1 METFGGVEGPAMTD
15 AALAHS
21 GEATRKLRATE
32 RRVRRPGKRHRSGF
46 TLIETALATI
56 IVGVGVIA
64 MVSAQAAFH
73 KKNAW
78 STHASIAMALGNEI
92 REMTWNL
99 PQRDPVT
106 GDAFWGPEGN
116 EPSFQDYDDL
126 DDFDGNGGGLIFSA
140 ALENG
145 PINARRQIIPNM
157 DGWSQIVRVFNV
169 EPFQIAVDP
178 DRPDDS
184 QLPADGTTN
193 VMVVEVEIHYQG
205 HSDPEPQQMTRVS
218 WIAPR

>member
-1 METFGGVEGPAMTD
+1 MTN
-15 AALAHS
+15 AALAQS
-21 GEATRKLRATE
+21 GEATMKLRAAE
-32 RRVRRPGKRHRSGF
+32 RRERRPGKRHRTGF

-56 IVGVGVIA
+56 IVGVGVVA

-73 KKNAW
+73 KKNQW

-116 EPSFQDYDDL
+116 EISFDDYDDL
-126 DDFDGNGGGLIFSA
+126 DDFDGDGGGLIFSA
-140 ALENG
+140 ALGNG
-145 PINARRQIIPNM
+145 PINARREIIPNM

-169 EPFQIAVDP
+169 DPFDIAVDP

-184 QLPADGTTN
+184 LLPADGTTA
-193 VMVVEVEIHYQG
+193 VIAVEVVIEFQAVNETT
-205 HSDPEPQQMTRVS
+205 PREMTRVS

>member
-1 METFGGVEGPAMTD
+1 M
-15 AALAHS
+15 
-21 GEATRKLRATE
+21 KLRAAE
-32 RRVRRPGKRHRSGF
+32 RRERRPGKRHRRGF

-106 GDAFWGPEGN
+106 GDAFWGPEAN
-116 EPSFQDYDDL
+116 EISFDDYDDL
-126 DDFDGNGGGLIFSA
+126 DDFDGDGGGLKFSA
-140 ALENG
+140 AWGNG
-145 PINARRQIIPNM
+145 PINARREIIPNM
-157 DGWSQIVRVFNV
+157 DGWSQTVRVFNV
-169 EPFQIAVDP
+169 DGFDIAVDP
-178 DRPDDS
+178 NRPDDS
-184 QLPADGTTN
+184 QLPADGTTS
-193 VMVVEVEIHYQG
+193 VMAVEVVIEFQAVNE
-205 HSDPEPQQMTRVS
+205 STPREMTRVS